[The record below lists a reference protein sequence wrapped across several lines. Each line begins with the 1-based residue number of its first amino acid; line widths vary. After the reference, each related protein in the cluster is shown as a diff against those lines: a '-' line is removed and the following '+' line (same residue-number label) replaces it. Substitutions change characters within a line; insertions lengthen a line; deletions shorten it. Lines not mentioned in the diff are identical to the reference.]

1 MNYKI
6 VSDSSSNLLQGTQWF
21 QSVPLKILGQQEYID
36 DGSQDVAEMVH
47 HLKHFKGKSS
57 SSCPNVSDW
66 LDAFEG
72 HQCIFAVTI
81 TQRLSGSYNAAVQAA
96 NTYREEHPDAR
107 IYVIDSMAAGPE
119 MAMIVDKIRTL
130 MDQGL
135 DPDQVMEQVK
145 DYQSHLY
152 TLFCLE
158 SLTNLAR
165 NGRVNPTVAKLAG
178 VLGIRV
184 CGEAQQGQI
193 VPIHKA
199 RGAKKAL
206 NTLVEMIVERGFHD
220 GCLLRVA
227 HCFAPETAQAL
238 GDAILEKFP
247 NARFQMETTGVLCSY
262 YAEQGGLMIGFEG
275 AYNEKNHP

>member
-6 VSDSSSNLLQGTQWF
+6 VSDSASNLLQGTQWY

-81 TQRLSGSYNAAVQAA
+81 TQRLSGSYNAAVQTA

-199 RGAKKAL
+199 RGARKAL
-206 NTLVEMIVERGFHD
+206 NTLVEMIAERGFHD

>member
-6 VSDSSSNLLQGTQWF
+6 VSDSASNLLQGTQWF

-36 DGSQDVAEMVH
+36 DGTQNVAEMVQ

-119 MAMIVDKIRTL
+119 MAMIVDKIRIL
-130 MDQGL
+130 MDQGM

-145 DYQSHLY
+145 DYQGHLY

>member
-6 VSDSSSNLLQGTQWF
+6 VSDSSSNLLQGTQWY

-96 NTYREEHPDAR
+96 NTYQEEHPDAR

-145 DYQSHLY
+145 DYQGHLY

-206 NTLVEMIVERGFHD
+206 NTLVEMIVERGFQD

-227 HCFAPETAQAL
+227 HCLAPETAQAL

>member
-6 VSDSSSNLLQGTQWF
+6 VSDSASNLLQGTQWY

-36 DGSQDVAEMVH
+36 DGSQDIAEMVH

-206 NTLVEMIVERGFHD
+206 NTLVEMIVERGFQD

-247 NARFQMETTGVLCSY
+247 GARFQMETTGVLCSY

>member
-6 VSDSSSNLLQGTQWF
+6 VSDSSSNLLQGTQWY

>member
-6 VSDSSSNLLQGTQWF
+6 VSDSASNLLQGTQWY

-130 MDQGL
+130 MDQGM

-145 DYQSHLY
+145 DYQGHLY

-247 NARFQMETTGVLCSY
+247 GARFQMETTGVLCSY

>member
-6 VSDSSSNLLQGTQWF
+6 VSDSASNLLQGTQWY

-130 MDQGL
+130 MDQGM

-199 RGAKKAL
+199 RGARKAL

>member
-6 VSDSSSNLLQGTQWF
+6 VSDSASNLLQGTQWY

-36 DGSQDVAEMVH
+36 DGSQDIAEMVH

-130 MDQGL
+130 MDQGM

-145 DYQSHLY
+145 DYQGHLY

-206 NTLVEMIVERGFHD
+206 NTLVEMIVERGFQD

-247 NARFQMETTGVLCSY
+247 GARFQMETTGVLCSY

>member
-1 MNYKI
+1 MNHKI
-6 VSDSSSNLLQGTQWF
+6 VSDSSSNLLQGTQWY

-96 NTYREEHPDAR
+96 NTYREEHPDAS
-107 IYVIDSMAAGPE
+107 IFVIDSMAAGPE

-206 NTLVEMIVERGFHD
+206 NTLVEMIVERGFQD

-227 HCFAPETAQAL
+227 HCLAPETAQAL

-247 NARFQMETTGVLCSY
+247 GARFQMETTGVLCSY

>member
-6 VSDSSSNLLQGTQWF
+6 VSDSSSNLLQGTQWY

-36 DGSQDVAEMVH
+36 DGSQDIAEMVH

-130 MDQGL
+130 MDQGM

-206 NTLVEMIVERGFHD
+206 NTLVEMIVERGFQD

-227 HCFAPETAQAL
+227 HCLAPETAQAL

-247 NARFQMETTGVLCSY
+247 GARFQMETTGVLCSY

>member
-6 VSDSSSNLLQGTQWF
+6 VSDSASNLLQGTQWY

-145 DYQSHLY
+145 DYQGHLY

>member
-6 VSDSSSNLLQGTQWF
+6 VSDSSSNLLQGTQWY

-130 MDQGL
+130 MDQGM

-145 DYQSHLY
+145 DYQGHLY

>member
-6 VSDSSSNLLQGTQWF
+6 VSDSASNLLQGTQWF

-36 DGSQDVAEMVH
+36 DGTQNVAEMVH
-47 HLKHFKGKSS
+47 QLKHFKGKSS

-119 MAMIVDKIRTL
+119 QAMIVDKIRTL

-145 DYQSHLY
+145 DYQGHLY

-206 NTLVEMIVERGFHD
+206 NTLVEMIVERGFQD

-227 HCFAPETAQAL
+227 HCLAPETAQAL

-247 NARFQMETTGVLCSY
+247 GARFQMETTGVLCSY

>member
-6 VSDSSSNLLQGTQWF
+6 VSDSASNLLQGTQWY

-107 IYVIDSMAAGPE
+107 IFVIDSMAAGPE

-135 DPDQVMEQVK
+135 DPDQVMEQVQ

-199 RGAKKAL
+199 RGARKAL
-206 NTLVEMIVERGFHD
+206 NTLVEMIAERGFHD

>member
-1 MNYKI
+1 
-6 VSDSSSNLLQGTQWF
+6 
-21 QSVPLKILGQQEYID
+21 
-36 DGSQDVAEMVH
+36 
-47 HLKHFKGKSS
+47 
-57 SSCPNVSDW
+57 
-66 LDAFEG
+66 
-72 HQCIFAVTI
+72 
-81 TQRLSGSYNAAVQAA
+81 
-96 NTYREEHPDAR
+96 
-107 IYVIDSMAAGPE
+107 MAAGPE

-227 HCFAPETAQAL
+227 HCLAPETAQAL

>member
-6 VSDSSSNLLQGTQWF
+6 VSDSSSNLLQGTQWY

-36 DGSQDVAEMVH
+36 DGSQDIAEMVH

-96 NTYREEHPDAR
+96 NTYREEHPDAS
-107 IYVIDSMAAGPE
+107 IFVIDSMAAGPE

-247 NARFQMETTGVLCSY
+247 GARFQMETTGVLCSY

>member
-6 VSDSSSNLLQGTQWF
+6 VSDSSSNLLQGTQWY

-96 NTYREEHPDAR
+96 NTYREENPDAR

>member
-6 VSDSSSNLLQGTQWF
+6 VSDSSSNLLQGTQWY

-36 DGSQDVAEMVH
+36 DGSQDIAEMVH

-72 HQCIFAVTI
+72 HRCIFAVTI

-206 NTLVEMIVERGFHD
+206 NTLVEMIVERGFQD

-227 HCFAPETAQAL
+227 HCLAPETAQAL

-247 NARFQMETTGVLCSY
+247 GARFQMETTGVLCSY

>member
-6 VSDSSSNLLQGTQWF
+6 VSDSASNLLQGTQWY

-36 DGSQDVAEMVH
+36 DGSQNVAEMVH

-130 MDQGL
+130 MDQGM

-145 DYQSHLY
+145 D
-152 TLFCLE
+152 
-158 SLTNLAR
+158 
-165 NGRVNPTVAKLAG
+165 
-178 VLGIRV
+178 
-184 CGEAQQGQI
+184 
-193 VPIHKA
+193 
-199 RGAKKAL
+199 
-206 NTLVEMIVERGFHD
+206 
-220 GCLLRVA
+220 
-227 HCFAPETAQAL
+227 
-238 GDAILEKFP
+238 
-247 NARFQMETTGVLCSY
+247 
-262 YAEQGGLMIGFEG
+262 
-275 AYNEKNHP
+275 

>member
-6 VSDSSSNLLQGTQWF
+6 VSDSASNLLQGTQWY

-206 NTLVEMIVERGFHD
+206 NTLVEMIVERGFQD

>member
-6 VSDSSSNLLQGTQWF
+6 VSDSASNLLSPADWF
-21 QSVPLKILGQQEYID
+21 ESVPLKILGQQEYID
-36 DGSQDVAEMVH
+36 NGSQDVAEMVQQ
-47 HLKHFKGKSS
+47 LRHFRGKTG
-57 SSCPNVSDW
+57 SSCPNVSEW
-66 LDAFEG
+66 LEAFEG
-72 HQCIFAVTI
+72 HSCIFAVTI
-81 TQRLSGSYNAAVQAA
+81 SQALSGSYNAAAQAA
-96 NTYREEHPDAR
+96 HTYREEHPDAR

-119 MAMIVDKIRTL
+119 QAMIVDKIHTL
-130 MDQGL
+130 MEQGL

-145 DYQSHLY
+145 NYQSHLY

-184 CGEAQQGQI
+184 CGEAQEGQ
-193 VPIHKA
+193 VAPVHKA

-206 NTLVEMIVERGFHD
+206 STLVEMIVERGFYD

-238 GDAILEKFP
+238 GDAILERFP
-247 NARFQMETTGVLCSY
+247 GARFQLETTGVLCSF
-262 YAEQGGLMIGFEG
+262 YAEHGGLMIGFEG

>member
-6 VSDSSSNLLQGTQWF
+6 VSDSASNLLQGTQWY

-36 DGSQDVAEMVH
+36 DGSQNVAEMVH

-130 MDQGL
+130 MDQGM

-145 DYQSHLY
+145 DYQGHLY

>member
-6 VSDSSSNLLQGTQWF
+6 VSDSSSNLLQGTQWY

-107 IYVIDSMAAGPE
+107 IFVIDSMAAGPE

-206 NTLVEMIVERGFHD
+206 NTLVEMIVERGFQD

-247 NARFQMETTGVLCSY
+247 GARFQMETTGVLCSY

>member
-6 VSDSSSNLLQGTQWF
+6 VSDSSSNLLQGTQWY

-130 MDQGL
+130 MDQGM

>member
-6 VSDSSSNLLQGTQWF
+6 VSDSSSNLLQGTQWY

-72 HQCIFAVTI
+72 HRCIFAVTI

-119 MAMIVDKIRTL
+119 MAMIVDKIRIL
-130 MDQGL
+130 MDQGM

-145 DYQSHLY
+145 DYQGHLY

>member
-6 VSDSSSNLLQGTQWF
+6 VSDSASNLLQGTQWY

-107 IYVIDSMAAGPE
+107 IFVIDSMAAGPE

>member
-6 VSDSSSNLLQGTQWF
+6 VSDSSSNLLQGTQWY

-66 LDAFEG
+66 LNAFEG
-72 HQCIFAVTI
+72 QDCIFAVTI

-130 MDQGL
+130 MDQGM

-145 DYQSHLY
+145 DYQGHLY

-227 HCFAPETAQAL
+227 HCLAPETAQAL

>member
-6 VSDSSSNLLQGTQWF
+6 VSDSSSNLLQGTQWY

-206 NTLVEMIVERGFHD
+206 NTLVEMIVERGFQD

>member
-6 VSDSSSNLLQGTQWF
+6 VSDSASNLLQGTQWY

-206 NTLVEMIVERGFHD
+206 NTLVEMIVERGFQD

-227 HCFAPETAQAL
+227 HCLAPETAQAL

-247 NARFQMETTGVLCSY
+247 GARFQMETTGVLCSY

>member
-6 VSDSSSNLLQGTQWF
+6 VSDSASNLLQGTQWY

-107 IYVIDSMAAGPE
+107 IFVIDSMAAGPE

-145 DYQSHLY
+145 DYQGHLY

-199 RGAKKAL
+199 RGARKAL
-206 NTLVEMIVERGFHD
+206 NTLVEMIAERGFHD

-238 GDAILEKFP
+238 G
-247 NARFQMETTGVLCSY
+247 
-262 YAEQGGLMIGFEG
+262 
-275 AYNEKNHP
+275 

>member
-6 VSDSSSNLLQGTQWF
+6 VSDSASNLLQGTQWY

-107 IYVIDSMAAGPE
+107 IFVIDSMAAGPE

-206 NTLVEMIVERGFHD
+206 NTLVEMIVERGFQD

-227 HCFAPETAQAL
+227 HCLAPETAQAL

-247 NARFQMETTGVLCSY
+247 GARFQMETTGVLCSY

>member
-6 VSDSSSNLLQGTQWF
+6 VSDSASNLLQGTQWY

-107 IYVIDSMAAGPE
+107 IFVIDSMAAGPE

-145 DYQSHLY
+145 DYQGHLY

-199 RGAKKAL
+199 RGARKAL
-206 NTLVEMIVERGFHD
+206 NTLVEMIAERGFHD

>member
-6 VSDSSSNLLQGTQWF
+6 VSDSASNLLQGTQWY

-247 NARFQMETTGVLCSY
+247 GARFQMETTGVLCSY

>member
-6 VSDSSSNLLQGTQWF
+6 VSDSASNLLQGTQWY

-36 DGSQDVAEMVH
+36 DGTQNVAEMVH

-107 IYVIDSMAAGPE
+107 IFVIDSMAAGPE
-119 MAMIVDKIRTL
+119 MAMIVDKIRIL
-130 MDQGL
+130 MDQGM

-145 DYQSHLY
+145 DYQGHLY

>member
-6 VSDSSSNLLQGTQWF
+6 VSDSSSNLLQGTQWY

-107 IYVIDSMAAGPE
+107 IFVIDSMAAGPE

-130 MDQGL
+130 MDQGM

-206 NTLVEMIVERGFHD
+206 NTLVEMIVERGFQD

-227 HCFAPETAQAL
+227 HCLAPETAQAL

-247 NARFQMETTGVLCSY
+247 GARFQMETTGVLCSY

>member
-6 VSDSSSNLLQGTQWF
+6 VSDSASNLLQGTQWY

-107 IYVIDSMAAGPE
+107 INVIDSMAAGPE

-206 NTLVEMIVERGFHD
+206 NTLVEMIVERGFQD

-227 HCFAPETAQAL
+227 HCLAPETAQAL

-247 NARFQMETTGVLCSY
+247 GARFQMETTGVLCSY

>member
-6 VSDSSSNLLQGTQWF
+6 VSDSASNLLQGTQWY

-36 DGSQDVAEMVH
+36 DGSQDIAEMVH

-206 NTLVEMIVERGFHD
+206 NTLVEMIVERGFQD

-227 HCFAPETAQAL
+227 HCLAPETAQAL

-247 NARFQMETTGVLCSY
+247 GARFQMETTGVLCSY

>member
-6 VSDSSSNLLQGTQWF
+6 VSDSASNLLQGTQWY

-36 DGSQDVAEMVH
+36 DGSQDIAEMVH

-72 HQCIFAVTI
+72 HRCIFAVTI

-206 NTLVEMIVERGFHD
+206 NTLVEMIVERGFQD

-247 NARFQMETTGVLCSY
+247 GARFQMETTGVLCSY